1 MDKISTF
8 KPIVGDK
15 KILDFIHSLNGDY
28 KHDRE
33 ICAKLGMPRSVSDVI
48 RRVFGKIKKTRII
61 HPKELKENIIQ
72 QYKDG
77 VPLKEISRTS
87 NLSYGSI
94 MSILSIAKVERSR
107 NPGWSKI
114 KKMRLIDMRDN
125 KHMKWREIAQYF
137 GKSSSSCES
146 QYTYIKGTQKRQKD
160 KKNEKERGPK
170 T

>member
-1 MDKISTF
+1 MAKISTF

-33 ICAKLGMPRSVSDVI
+33 ICAKLGMPRSVSDTI
-48 RRVFGKIKKTRII
+48 RRVFGKIKNKRII
-61 HPKELKENIIQ
+61 HPKELKDNIIQ

-77 VPLKEISRTS
+77 IPLKEISKSS

-94 MSILSIAKVERSR
+94 MSILSLAKVEKNR

-114 KKMRLIDMRDN
+114 QKMRLIDMREN
-125 KHMKWREIAQYF
+125 KNMKWSEIAQYF
-137 GKSSSSCES
+137 GKSSSRCQS
-146 QYTYIKGTQKRQKD
+146 QYTYIKGTQKRQKG
-160 KKNEKERGPK
+160 KKNEKEKG
-170 T
+170 TN